1 MIRSMVS
8 HDFARGTIRGLP
20 PSVVGAARKTGKLPE
35 GAIPALMVDSWNA
48 VRAQQKNA
56 FVGLTVADV
65 QRMRWGFE
73 TEGQRREAWEVFAGK
88 GAVPRSVPIANWK
101 CACLAAG
108 SANGQPCGWR
118 SEGVIEDAGAWI
130 YDATHDL
137 CEAKGRCTRSW
148 PCRCHETG
156 YSAEPWTAD
165 ELTTACGLDGQEDRG
180 RADVECFPSVGECE
194 CRVWCVE
201 EGRSYATG
209 KWGALPQRGV
219 CPTGPDTAGD
229 DTIIKGAC
237 EKPRLVA
244 LQDDFEGVKQ
254 GLKDAIEAYEHAK
267 EWAGDMVEE
276 WEELTGVPFWGDS
289 VVMGTGGV
297 VGSANDCRS
306 ASPMQYPCQELIDYE
321 YYDRDSRGLNYIE
334 ARRKM
339 VKKYGYS
346 NLKNKDTPTDGPC
359 RRGSGYELGW
369 HESGRGVAPSLGC
382 CPCCDE
388 EDNKSY
394 WLCKDLKD

>member
-1 MIRSMVS
+1 MVS

-180 RADVECFPSVGECE
+180 RADVECFPSGGECE

-201 EGRSYATG
+201 QGRSYATG

-219 CPTGPDTAGD
+219 CPTGPDTAAD
-229 DTIIKGAC
+229 DTIIEGAC
-237 EKPRLVA
+237 DKPRLVA
-244 LQDDFEGVKQ
+244 LQDDLQEERARLLEQWGR
-254 GLKDAIEAYEHAK
+254 AK
-267 EWAGDMVEE
+267 EWVGEMVVEE
-276 WEELTGVPFWGDS
+276 WENLVAP
-289 VVMGTGGV
+289 GGV
-297 VGSANDCRS
+297 GGAGGVGGGGARSGAPGSANDCRS
-306 ASPMQYPCQELIDYE
+306 ASPPQLPCEELIDDE
-321 YYDRDSRGLNYIE
+321 YYDRDSLSLNYTE

-339 VKKYGYS
+339 VKKYGLS
-346 NLKNKDTPTDGPC
+346 LRSKRPATSGPC
-359 RRGSGYELGW
+359 RISWDHEPGY
-369 HESGRGVAPSLGC
+369 HESGAGDLSLGC
-382 CPCCDE
+382 CPCCTE
-388 EDNKSY
+388 EDNESY
-394 WLCKDLKD
+394 WACRAI